1 MINLLPPEIKQ
12 QRKYSKYNRIL
23 IQSIFGLVI
32 LALITAAAFYTSW
45 LILKNN
51 EQHLTQ
57 SVERENDKT
66 REYGAI
72 ENQAKALA
80 DRLATI
86 ENIQSARSHYPAL
99 LQALAEATPQD
110 AYITSFTLDPSA
122 KTMNLSAY
130 AKTDQ
135 AVASFKNSLE
145 SSSRFSSAAIQ
156 SMEPASDPYSGATTN
171 RVTYLVGLQEGAL
184 K

>member
-12 QRKYSKYNRIL
+12 QRKYSKYNRVL
-23 IQSIFGLVI
+23 IQSIFGLLI
-32 LALITAAAFYTSW
+32 LAAITTAAFYASW

-51 EQHLTQ
+51 EQHLTSSIEQ
-57 SVERENDKT
+57 ENDKT
-66 REYGAI
+66 RDYGAI
-72 ENQAKALA
+72 EVQAKALA
-80 DRLATI
+80 ERLSTI
-86 ENIQSARSHYPAL
+86 ENIQAARSHYPAL

-110 AYITSFTLDPSA
+110 AYITSFTLDPSG
-122 KTMNLSAY
+122 KTMNLTAY

-145 SSSRFSSAAIQ
+145 SSSRFNSAAIQ
-156 SMEPASDPYSGATTN
+156 STEPATDPYSSATTN
-171 RVTYLVGLQEGAL
+171 RITLLVGLKEEAL